1 MAQRK
6 RNSVA
11 LSKAERRVAG
21 LQAIDPN
28 LDLGNRLSIITYKS
42 MINELREKLNAYN
55 QARVM
60 MEMAKNALK
69 EAEVVLNSYSEHMLL
84 GVACRYGKDSH
95 QYEMA
100 GGKRRSKRRTTRSVT
115 KKPTVS
121 VE

>member
-11 LSKAERRVAG
+11 LTKAERRVAG

-42 MINELREKLNAYN
+42 MINELREKLAAYN